1 MTQHEKVSAAC
12 TLTLHTH
19 NHPPWPNA
27 WTFGALGKLGCAT
40 KPSFLCKEEVARV
53 HPGGLVKKRSWQ
65 SWRWFLRNPAPNLS
79 PGHPGETRWPSQPSM
94 DIMGV
99 CHGNC
104 DHVAGRTVGPKGLP
118 SCQTHRDWPGR
129 RRQQSSGEGESPW
142 RRGRKVTRGRLA
154 RQTRVVGSRRT
165 SAHWAGGV
173 DLRTLAAHP
182 TEPAAC
188 QLLVRCSEALSAIH
202 LFLDHC
208 NHGWLGD
215 VRSSSDW
222 RQHQQTQFNPWN
234 LCACLLVHIRSF
246 SHSVFLLCLLCLS
259 TEPSSIQLLD
269 I

>member
-1 MTQHEKVSAAC
+1 MDFWGTRKIGLCNQALLSLQRRSHESA
-12 TLTLHTH
+12 
-19 NHPPWPNA
+19 
-27 WTFGALGKLGCAT
+27 
-40 KPSFLCKEEVARV
+40 SR
-53 HPGGLVKKRSWQ
+53 GLVKKRSWQ

-129 RRQQSSGEGESPW
+129 RRQRSSGGGESPW

-154 RQTRVVGSRRT
+154 RRTRVVGSRRT

-208 NHGWLGD
+208 NHRWLGE

-234 LCACLLVHIRSF
+234 LFACLLVHIKSF
-246 SHSVFLLCLLCLS
+246 SHSVFFYAFLCLS
-259 TEPSSIQLLD
+259 TEPRSIQLLD